1 MRPLKSA
8 RKTRRNPRAKAT
20 LRATNGARIPAERL
34 TFGKRKKPRTD
45 IVSRTLRAIRDKLTP
60 SRPMLALT
68 AGFLA
73 FTVIAGLFVGGA
85 VGRTIRGTE
94 NGFQALVVDAGFG
107 ISSVQLS
114 GNRRTPQKTVV
125 AALDIQPG
133 QASFSFD
140 VHAARARLMQL
151 PWVAQAQVR
160 RRYPDMIA
168 VRVTEKHPFALWDS
182 QDGLYVIERSGAPIA
197 LTDGAEFA
205 RLPRFIGDAPEG
217 GAELVAA
224 IATHRAVHARVFA
237 MQRVSGRRWNLILDD
252 KVIVELPEEGWQKQ
266 LDVLEH
272 LLVDTGVLERDITE
286 IDLRARDNYFFILRN
301 GQPQTMPRGN
311 AT

>member
-1 MRPLKSA
+1 MRSLKSE
-8 RKTRRNPRAKAT
+8 RKPRRNPRAKAT

-34 TFGKRKKPRTD
+34 VFGKRKKRND
-45 IVSRTLRAIRDKLTP
+45 IVSRTLRALRAKLMP
-60 SRPMLALT
+60 SRPMLMLT

-73 FTVIAGLFVGGA
+73 FTVVAGLFVGGS
-85 VGRTIRGTE
+85 VGRTVKATG
-94 NGFQALVVDAGFG
+94 NGLHSLVVDAGFA
-107 ISSVQLS
+107 ISSVQIS
-114 GNRRTPQKTVV
+114 GNRRTPQKTIM

-133 QASFSFD
+133 QTSFSFD

-151 PWVAQAQVR
+151 PWVAEAQVR
-160 RRYPDMIA
+160 RQYPALIA
-168 VRVTEKHPFALWDS
+168 VGVTEKHPFALWDS
-182 QDGLYVIERSGAPIA
+182 QDGLYVIERSGSPIV
-197 LTDGAEFA
+197 LTDGAEFK
-205 RLPRFIGDAPEG
+205 RLPRFIGDAPQG

-224 IATHRAVHARVFA
+224 IATHRAVHARVWA
-237 MQRVSGRRWNLILDD
+237 MQRISDRRWNLILDD

-286 IDLRARDNYFFILRN
+286 IDLRARDNYFFILRS
-301 GQPQTMPRGN
+301 GQQQAMPRGN

>member
-1 MRPLKSA
+1 MRPVKSA

-34 TFGKRKKPRTD
+34 SFGKRKKQRTD
-45 IVSRTLRAIRDKLTP
+45 FVSRILRATREKLTP

-68 AGFLA
+68 TGFLVL
-73 FTVIAGLFVGGA
+73 TIIAGLFVGGA

-94 NGFQALVVDAGFG
+94 NGAHALVVDAGFA
-107 ISSVQLS
+107 ISSVQLA
-114 GNRRTPQKTVV
+114 GNRRTPQKTIM
-125 AALDIQPG
+125 AALNIEPG
-133 QASFSFD
+133 QTSFSFD
-140 VHAARARLMQL
+140 VHAARARLMEL
-151 PWVAQAQVR
+151 PWVAEAQVQ
-160 RRYPDMIA
+160 RRYPDLIA
-168 VRVTEKHPFALWDS
+168 VSVTEKHPFALWDS
-182 QDGLYVIERSGAPIA
+182 QDGLYVVERSGKPIT

-205 RLPRFIGDAPEG
+205 HLPRFIGDAPED
-217 GAELVAA
+217 GADLVTA

-237 MQRVSGRRWNLILDD
+237 MQRISGRRWNLILDD

-286 IDLRARDNYFFILRN
+286 IDLRARDNYFFIERN